1 MLKDSLVRVSPP
13 VGTRGVRVTR
23 STFREP
29 ITDMTAGLEDI
40 SIVGFRVVRIR
51 WCCIR
56 SRDEAL
62 VRLPKT
68 LN

>member
-1 MLKDSLVRVSPP
+1 M
-13 VGTRGVRVTR
+13 RVTR